1 MGGTRSD
8 GHLQHHVVLGIRQ
21 KRPLEK
27 VNPLLV
33 GDLGD
38 PADDRIHCGS
48 RNGNADIG
56 SGGNIILFGEQWN
69 REGHL
74 EITPVRRQ
82 KDLMAGTRGG
92 AKCGDEDIGIDH
104 GSNHVEL

>member
-1 MGGTRSD
+1 VGGTRSD

-56 SGGNIILFGEQWN
+56 SGGNIILFG
-69 REGHL
+69 
-74 EITPVRRQ
+74 TPVRRQ

-104 GSNHVEL
+104 GSNHVES